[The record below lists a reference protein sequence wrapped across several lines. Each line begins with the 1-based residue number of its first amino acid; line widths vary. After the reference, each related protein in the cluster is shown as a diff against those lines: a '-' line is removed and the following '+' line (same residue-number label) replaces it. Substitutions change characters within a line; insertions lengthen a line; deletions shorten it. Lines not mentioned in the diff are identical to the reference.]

1 MKKLFVYVSILTVI
15 ALSSCQKSMDNMM
28 DENGNGKSGSITR
41 FAVHNN
47 YMYALDQNRV
57 LVYQLTS
64 DQPQLVSVVKTD
76 YGLET
81 ITVYEG
87 TVYLGSRT
95 ALYILD
101 ISNPSNP
108 AILSKTERVG
118 TFFGGCDPVV
128 VKGNYAYSTIKI
140 IENVCGQIGS
150 QSAMLI
156 YDVSNKS
163 NPILKNQ
170 VWLDM
175 PNGLG
180 YEGNYLFI
188 CDEGAAGVLVYDI
201 SIPDQPEYINT
212 IPLQNPIDVIATD
225 GKVII
230 SAKTSFAF
238 YDISN
243 INNIKK
249 IGEIGK

>member
-1 MKKLFVYVSILTVI
+1 MKKLIFSLFIFLMTT
-15 ALSSCQKSMDNMM
+15 LWSCQKDTLMT
-28 DENGNGKSGSITR
+28 EGNKGKSGSITR

-57 LVYQLTS
+57 LVYHLTS
-64 DQPQLVSVVKTD
+64 DQPQLISTVKTD

-81 ITVYEG
+81 ITIYDG

-101 ISNPSNP
+101 ISNPASP
-108 AILSKTERVG
+108 IIQSKTERQGV
-118 TFFGGCDPVV
+118 FFGGCDPVV

-140 IENVCGQIGS
+140 IENVCGAFAA
-150 QSAMLI
+150 QSALMI
-156 YDVSNKS
+156 YDVANKS
-163 NPILKNQ
+163 NPVLKNQ
-170 VWLDM
+170 LFLNL

-180 YEGNYLFI
+180 YEGNYLFV
-188 CDEGAAGVLVYDI
+188 CDEGISGVIVYDI
-201 SIPDQPEYINT
+201 STPEQPQEVNI
-212 IPLQNPIDVIATD
+212 IPLENPVDVIATD

-243 INNIKK
+243 IYSIKK
-249 IGEIGK
+249 IGEIEK

>member
-1 MKKLFVYVSILTVI
+1 MKKLTLYTFFFLLTS
-15 ALSSCQKSMDNMM
+15 LWSCQKDALMTERS
-28 DENGNGKSGSITR
+28 NGKSGSITR

-64 DQPQLVSVVKTD
+64 DQPQLMSTVTTD

-81 ITVYEG
+81 ITIYEG
-87 TVYLGSRT
+87 TIYLGSRT

-101 ISNPSNP
+101 ISNPSSP
-108 AILSKTERVG
+108 VILSKTEREGV
-118 TFFGGCDPVV
+118 FFGGCDPVA

-140 IENVCGQIGS
+140 IENVCGTFAS
-150 QSAMLI
+150 QSALMI
-156 YDVSNKS
+156 YDVTNKS

-170 VWLDM
+170 LM
-175 PNGLG
+175 LNLPNGLG
-180 YEGNYLFI
+180 YEGNYLFV
-188 CDEGAAGVLVYDI
+188 CDEGAAGVIVYDI
-201 SIPDQPEYINT
+201 SIPDQPQEINI
-212 IPLQNPIDVIATD
+212 IPLENPVDVIATD

-243 INNIKK
+243 INDIKK